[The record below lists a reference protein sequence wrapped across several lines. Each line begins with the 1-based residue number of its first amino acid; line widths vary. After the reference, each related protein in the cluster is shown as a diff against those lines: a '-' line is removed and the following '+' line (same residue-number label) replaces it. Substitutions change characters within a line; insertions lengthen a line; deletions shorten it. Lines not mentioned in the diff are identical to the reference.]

1 MISLQLSALRPS
13 AGDLL
18 FREESPDSPD
28 LPPYRGS
35 SRVPLVLGLKGSSAL
50 RSLPE
55 DLASRRGLPSMLLLP
70 TTLADTGTRPTR
82 TSDAVDVG
90 TLADVAKPRR
100 HLSALS

>member
-13 AGDLL
+13 TGDLL
-18 FREESPDSPD
+18 PREESPDSPN

-35 SRVPLVLGLKGSSAL
+35 SRVPIVLGFRGSSAL
-50 RSLPE
+50 RSPPE
-55 DLASRRGLPSMLLLP
+55 DLASRRGLPLVLLLP
-70 TTLADTGTRPTR
+70 TTLADTGTRPAR

-90 TLADVAKPRR
+90 TLADVAKARR